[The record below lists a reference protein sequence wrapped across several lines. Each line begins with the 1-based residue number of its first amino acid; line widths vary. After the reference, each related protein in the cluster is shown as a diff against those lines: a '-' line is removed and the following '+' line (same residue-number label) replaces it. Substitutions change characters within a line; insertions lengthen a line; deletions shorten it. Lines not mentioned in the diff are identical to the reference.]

1 MTARLTR
8 RILLV
13 AVIATLAAVPASAAA
28 APAWDIQSAWAP
40 TNLAPGGNG
49 FFYVGATNRGDTAAA
64 PITMTTELP
73 EGVTA
78 TSATARADD
87 TSLTWACAGTGT
99 DTVTCSSSTG
109 SVSGTNANAV
119 GMTIAVAIAPG
130 ATLGT
135 FPTSATIVG
144 GGETASTEDVVTISD
159 TPAGFG
165 LRSLELPLLRQDGTP
180 ASQAGEHPYS
190 FTTKLEF
197 NRTLDNDDAA
207 KPDEQVREVHADL
220 PPGFVGDPTVVPR
233 CEFQELIEGPPVFS
247 CPDSTQ
253 VGIVEIQASDVTEG
267 APVRLPVYNIVPPPD
282 LPALFAFN
290 TSIGPTVT
298 MEPELRSDGDYGI
311 TVSSRGINQLID
323 IGGVTVTFWGVPA
336 DPSHDAD
343 RGTHP
348 DQPHGQGFA
357 CLNTTD
363 PTCANPA
370 GTPRAPFL
378 TNPTDCSRESLRTD
392 IRLRSWEDST
402 DSGFFDNPAMTGC
415 EDLPFDP
422 SIRVQP
428 TSTRADS
435 PTGLDVEV
443 RIPQNENPD
452 GLASAHLDKA
462 VVTLPEGMTV
472 NPSSA
477 DGLKACSPA
486 EVGLDSR
493 AAATCPEA
501 SKIGSVEIDTPLLD
515 QPLTGSVFVAKQN
528 DNPFNSL
535 LAIYIVA
542 KGPGFIV
549 KLPGHVDPDPV
560 TGRLTTTFSDNPQLP
575 FTSFRVR
582 FKAGPR
588 APLANPPTCG
598 MKVVESAL
606 TPYSAYPE
614 HPAARVADPAKIAHP
629 SDTFNIDCPGI
640 TGFAPDVAAGTTNP
654 KAGAFSP
661 FVLRINRD
669 DGEQYMRGVT
679 LEMPTGLIASVRG
692 IPLCPDA
699 QANAGT
705 CDAASKVGTTIV
717 GAGAGSQPFFTAP
730 EHGSVYLTEG
740 YKGAPFGLSVVAR
753 AIAGPYDLGTVV
765 VRQAIHVDRTDA
777 HVTVVSDPVPII
789 LEGIPLRIRSINV
802 DINRPGFMI
811 NPTSCAEKQIKATL
825 TSTDGTVHVGS
836 DRFQAADCAS
846 LPLKPK
852 LRMRL
857 TGRRQTT
864 DGKHP
869 GLRAVLTQGA
879 GQANLRSAMVKLP
892 LSLALDPF
900 NAQSD
905 DLCEFEAGQ
914 RVDCPPSSI
923 VGQAVAHTPV
933 LNRPL
938 VGPVHFVKNVR
949 IDPDTGRTIRT
960 LPTLLIP
967 LRGEVA
973 LDLRATTTVIDDK
986 LVSTFPTIPDAP
998 VSRFELNLKGGA
1010 KGILV
1015 AVQNICRRPRGQIA
1029 DAELDGHNGKRA
1041 DQAVRMRTPCAK
1053 KKKKRKAAL
1062 RVSKAT
1068 WQANRVTV
1076 SGRINR
1082 MAKRSVRVT
1091 VRCGRPG
1098 VTRSAKPNRRGL
1110 WRTTLSTGGRC
1121 TDTRMARVVARYA
1134 GDSRVARSRAGR
1146 SIRVLR

>member
-1 MTARLTR
+1 MGGKLTR
-8 RILLV
+8 RVLLA
-13 AVIATLAAVPASAAA
+13 AVIASFMATPASAAA
-28 APAWDIQSAWAP
+28 APVWDIEAAWAP
-40 TNLAPGGNG
+40 AHLSPGGTG
-49 FFYVGATNRGDTAAA
+49 FFYGVIKNGGDASTGAVTV
-64 PITMTTELP
+64 TTTLP
-73 EGVTA
+73 VGVTA
-78 TSATARADD
+78 TDAEVGSPDFGPLWTC
-87 TSLTWACAGTGT
+87 SGTGT
-99 DTVTCSSSTG
+99 STVTCSTTDPIATLQTQG
-109 SVSGTNANAV
+109 LQIAVQVAPGLSGTKSV
-119 GMTIAVAIAPG
+119 TMTVD
-130 ATLGT
+130 
-135 FPTSATIVG
+135 G
-144 GGETASTEDVVTISD
+144 GGASAPATTVREFTVSD

-165 LRSLELPLLRQDGTP
+165 IVSGSLELPMLRQNGDV
-180 ASQAGEHPYS
+180 ADRAGEHPAS
-190 FTTKLEF
+190 FTTRLDF
-197 NRTLDNDDAA
+197 NRRLDQRDRPM
-207 KPDEQVREVHADL
+207 PDEQAREVQVDL
-220 PPGFVGDPTVVPR
+220 PPGFVGDPTAVPR
-233 CEFQELIEGPPVFS
+233 CPFQQLINAPPERALFG

-253 VGIVEIQASDVTEG
+253 VGFVDIVNSRAGRIRV
-267 APVRLPVYNIVPPPD
+267 PVYNIEPPPD

-290 TSIGPTVT
+290 TAIGPTVT

-311 TVSSRGINQLID
+311 TVSSRGINQAID
-323 IGGVTVTFWGVPA
+323 LGGVRVTFWGVPA
-336 DPSHDAD
+336 DPSNDAD
-343 RGTHP
+343 RGLHP
-348 DQPHGQGFA
+348 DTGAVA
-357 CLNTTD
+357 CFDVVD
-363 PTCANPA
+363 PTCTNAA
-370 GTPRAPFL
+370 GTPRVPFL
-378 TNPTDCSRESLRTD
+378 TNPTDCSVGPLRTD
-392 IRLRSWEDST
+392 VHVRSWNGST
-402 DSGFFDNPAMTGC
+402 DSDTYTGPAMTGC

-422 SIRVQP
+422 TIRVQP
-428 TSTRADS
+428 TSTQADS

-493 AAATCPEA
+493 ADSTCPEA

-549 KLPGHVDPDPV
+549 KLPGKVDPDPV

-598 MKVVESAL
+598 LKVVESAL

-614 HPAARVADPAKIAHP
+614 APAARVADPGKIAHP

-654 KAGAFSP
+654 RAGAFSP
-661 FVLRINRD
+661 FALRINRD
-669 DGEQYMRGVT
+669 DGEQYMRGLT
-679 LEMPTGLIASVRG
+679 LEMPTGLIANVRG
-692 IPLCPDA
+692 IPLCPNA
-699 QANAGT
+699 QADAGT
-705 CDAASKVGTTIV
+705 CDEASKVGTSVV

-740 YKGAPFGLSVVAR
+740 YKGAPFGLSTVVR
-753 AIAGPYDLGTVV
+753 AIAGPYDLGTVI
-765 VRQAIHVDRTDA
+765 VRQSIEVDRTDA
-777 HVTVVSDPVPII
+777 HVTVVSDPIPII
-789 LEGIPLRIRSINV
+789 LEGIPLRVRSINV
-802 DINRPGFMI
+802 DVNRPGFML
-811 NPTSCAEKQIKATL
+811 NPTSCAEKQIKLTL
-825 TSTDGTVHVGS
+825 TSTDGTVHES
-836 DRFQAADCAS
+836 SERFQAADCAS
-846 LPLKPK
+846 LPLKPR
-852 LRMRL
+852 LAMRI
-857 TGRRQTT
+857 TGRGQTT

-869 GLRAVLTQGA
+869 GLRAVLTQGPNE
-879 GQANLRSAMVKLP
+879 ANLRSAQVKLP

-923 VGQAVAHTPV
+923 VGQAIAHTPV

-938 VGPVHFVKNVR
+938 EGPVHFVKNVR
-949 IDPDTGRTIRT
+949 IDPNTGRTIRT

-998 VSRFELNLKGGA
+998 VSRFELNLNGGE

-1015 AVQNICRRPRGQIA
+1015 AVRNICRRPRGQIA

-1041 DQAVRMRTPCAK
+1041 DQAVRMGTPCAK
-1053 KKKKRKAAL
+1053 KKKKTKAAL
-1062 RVSKAT
+1062 RVAKASWRGSRLT
-1068 WQANRVTV
+1068 L

-1091 VRCGRPG
+1091 VRCGRASFS
-1098 VTRSAKPNRRGL
+1098 RSAKPNGRGL
-1110 WRTTLSTGGRC
+1110 WRATLSTRGRC
-1121 TDTRMARVVARYA
+1121 ADMQRARVVARYA
-1134 GDSRVARSRAGR
+1134 GDSRVAGSRAAR
-1146 SIRVLR
+1146 SVRVPG